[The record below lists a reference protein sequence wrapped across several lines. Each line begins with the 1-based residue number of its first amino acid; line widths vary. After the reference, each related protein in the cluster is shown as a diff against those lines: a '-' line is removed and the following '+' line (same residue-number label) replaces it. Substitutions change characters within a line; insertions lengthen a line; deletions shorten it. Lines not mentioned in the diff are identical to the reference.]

1 MKLSIGTRPA
11 RAAALVSVAA
21 RLFIGLAVDAPTTH
35 NGIWLCALIGGLLAV
50 PWLLCMSHVRMA
62 LPLCGALAAFAL
74 WDASRVFA
82 MLSRSAGYL
91 ALDRAPTWV
100 LLVPAGLT
108 ALWSVTRNGDAVGY
122 GAMVWLRIA
131 PALLLLVALLQ
142 VRFFRTEW
150 LRPWLGEGRTSIW
163 EGSVRSAGWIVAAS
177 AVLCAADERSDS
189 RSALPAITA
198 SEAIAAGLMILRL
211 MMTPTQLLGDNWLNR
226 LDSLLCNGFAPLYL
240 QLPMIVLWF
249 AGLMHLIV
257 CEVFS
262 SAALVQR
269 LLPSVDGR
277 LCAAILTGIAL
288 ILSRTHGSET
298 ISPWSF
304 SVVCVLGA
312 LHMLMR
318 VFTGRRSGC
327 E

>member
-1 MKLSIGTRPA
+1 
-11 RAAALVSVAA
+11 
-21 RLFIGLAVDAPTTH
+21 
-35 NGIWLCALIGGLLAV
+35 
-50 PWLLCMSHVRMA
+50 
-62 LPLCGALAAFAL
+62 
-74 WDASRVFA
+74 
-82 MLSRSAGYL
+82 
-91 ALDRAPTWV
+91 
-100 LLVPAGLT
+100 
-108 ALWSVTRNGDAVGY
+108 
-122 GAMVWLRIA
+122 
-131 PALLLLVALLQ
+131 
-142 VRFFRTEW
+142 
-150 LRPWLGEGRTSIW
+150 
-163 EGSVRSAGWIVAAS
+163 
-177 AVLCAADERSDS
+177 
-189 RSALPAITA
+189 
-198 SEAIAAGLMILRL
+198 
-211 MMTPTQLLGDNWLNR
+211 MMTPTQLSGDNWLNR

-257 CEVFS
+257 CEIFS

-269 LLPSVDGR
+269 LLPSVNGR

-304 SVVCVLGA
+304 SVVCALGA